1 MKIQRFFGLFALP
14 LVFGLASV
22 EASAQT
28 VYIIGDSTVSNFSPP
43 DPRQGWGQVIGRN
56 FAEDVEIKNYAL
68 SGRSSKSFWEE
79 GAWKPVVAQLKS
91 GDYVLIQFGHND
103 EKNDE
108 RGTDAYGDYLDY
120 LSRYVDDS
128 LKAGAQPVL
137 ITPVSRGSF
146 KSGSSHGT
154 YPDAM
159 IYLAKKK
166 HVPYIDLTTM
176 SEDYYGKI
184 GESAE
189 YKLFIASIDGKDNT
203 HFTPAGAIAIANL
216 VAQGIKALDLPLS
229 ARVVRTQ

>member
-1 MKIQRFFGLFALP
+1 VVR
-14 LVFGLASV
+14 
-22 EASAQT
+22 
-28 VYIIGDSTVSNFSPP
+28 
-43 DPRQGWGQVIGRN
+43 
-56 FAEDVEIKNYAL
+56 NYAL
-68 SGRSSKSFWEE
+68 SGRSSKSFLAE
-79 GAWKPVVAQLKS
+79 GAWEPVVTQLKA

-103 EKNDE
+103 EKSDE
-108 RGTDAYGDYLDY
+108 RGTDAYTDYLDY

-146 KSGSSHGT
+146 KSGSSHGN

-176 SEDYYGKI
+176 SEDYYDKI
-184 GESAE
+184 GENAT

-216 VAQGIKALDLPLS
+216 VAQGIKGLGLPLS
-229 ARVVRTQ
+229 SKVVRTE